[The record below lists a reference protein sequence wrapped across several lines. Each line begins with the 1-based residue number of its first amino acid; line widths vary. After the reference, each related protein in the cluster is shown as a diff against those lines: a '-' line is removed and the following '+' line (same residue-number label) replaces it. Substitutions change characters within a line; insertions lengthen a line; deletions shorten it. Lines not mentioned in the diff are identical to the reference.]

1 MKRCDITD
9 AVFLWR
15 AATAVP
21 ADARLAVEEM
31 LETRCVAV
39 SSMEI
44 GDGAT
49 WAVEGFIGVEPDRDA
64 FQKDLARVLAAFGN
78 TPEAAFKFELVP
90 PRDWL
95 AENLASFPPLH
106 IGRYFIHGSHVKA
119 PQLTGAVRLHL
130 DPGTAFGSGDH
141 ATTAGCLMV
150 LDTLAKSKRFQRP
163 LDMGCGS
170 GILALAMAKTWRVF
184 PLSSDID
191 PESTRVTRLNARQNG
206 VGALVRD
213 VCGRGYRSRAVAR
226 SGPYDLIVANILARP
241 LIKMA
246 GDLARHLRPARKGG
260 GTAILSGLLAR
271 DVRWV
276 AAAHETWGLRLNRT
290 LIRDGWATL
299 VLSR

>member
-1 MKRCDITD
+1 MTD
-9 AVFLWR
+9 AMFLWR
-15 AATAVP
+15 AAAAVP

-44 GDGAT
+44 GNGAAWT
-49 WAVEGFIGVEPDRDA
+49 VEGFIGAEPDREA
-64 FQKDLARVLAAFGN
+64 FQKDLARVLAACGYE
-78 TPEAAFKFELVP
+78 PECALKFYLVP

-95 AENLASFPPLH
+95 AENLISFPPLH
-106 IGRYFIHGSHVKA
+106 IGRYFIHGSHVEV
-119 PQLTGAVRLHL
+119 PQLTGAVTLHL
-130 DPGTAFGSGDH
+130 DPGTAFGSGEH
-141 ATTAGCLMV
+141 ATTAGCLMA
-150 LDTLAKSKRFQRP
+150 LDTLAKSRRFQRP

-170 GILALAMAKTWRVF
+170 GILALAMAKTWRV
-184 PLSSDID
+184 PVVASDID

-206 VGALVRD
+206 VGHLVRP
-213 VCGRGYRSRAVAR
+213 VCGRGYRSQAVAR

-246 GDLARHLRPARKGG
+246 GDLVRHLRPARQGG

-271 DVRWV
+271 DARWV
-276 AAAHETWGLRLNRT
+276 GAAHQARGLRLNRT